1 MNRYRIDT
9 MTGSLAI
16 EATQYQFDDGYLSLF
31 SASDLIATFAPGHWG
46 SIRLAPLAS
55 VAATESEAA

>member
-1 MNRYRIDT
+1 